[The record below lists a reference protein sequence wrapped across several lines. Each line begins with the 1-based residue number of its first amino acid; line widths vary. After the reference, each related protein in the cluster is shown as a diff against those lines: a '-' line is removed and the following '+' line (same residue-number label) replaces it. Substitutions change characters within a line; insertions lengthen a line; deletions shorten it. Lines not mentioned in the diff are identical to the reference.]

1 MLTEQAKNQ
10 IYNRNIN
17 DYNTH
22 CTIALRD
29 KNDFEFKAFGKSMP
43 WYKVQDRANA
53 CSLEV
58 SGVDTENN
66 PAKCDMTNA
75 ILYDPLVV
83 RNIYLDDTMGSTKR
97 CVVEFNDKSSTND
110 MNIYLQKQRSYKEV
124 EGNGLLHQEI
134 DNQRKKMVKIEHDAS
149 NEKQALQARFLQE
162 QHRAEEQ
169 AAQLNA
175 QYAKSKEERDSWQK
189 LAQESQEKYK
199 QYEILAIEK
208 EAIAQK
214 QIQAAKKQVQ
224 DAESERNKAQSMLMD
239 STKPKDCLVSDWGN
253 WASCN
258 KPCGGGSQ
266 TRSRTVTQQASNG
279 GKGCPSLSEA
289 RSCNTQMCAV
299 DCKVSDWGNWAS
311 CDKPCGGGSQ
321 TRSRTVTKQASNG
334 GKGCPSLSEARSCNT
349 QMCAVDCKVSDW
361 GNWASCDKPCGGG
374 SQTRSRTV
382 TKQASNGGKECPPLN
397 EVQQCNLQSCQLYE
411 FKSFVFTTG
420 GLHDARRGPDLSLC
434 QKAYASQPWVKNTS
448 YFNVKNG
455 HQLWTVPLQ
464 GKYTISVFGAS
475 GGNGGTSQGGIG
487 AMIKSTLNLLQNDKI
502 VILVGQKGGDGSKG
516 GGGGGGSFVY
526 KSNTLLIA
534 AGGGGGG
541 GVGIITENANGQILS
556 IKPGGAQYDGKNAST
571 TSSVEDGYSGTE
583 GGGGGGSWD
592 ANGKGWGAE
601 YQGQRIMDWN
611 GEGGYGIRPGG
622 YDGDGGFGGG
632 GGGGKMGGGGGGGF
646 VGGSGNQGGRGGVG
660 GASYASGENIQTGLG
675 KPSQHGTVEITF
687 IG

>member
-1 MLTEQAKNQ
+1 
-10 IYNRNIN
+10 
-17 DYNTH
+17 
-22 CTIALRD
+22 
-29 KNDFEFKAFGKSMP
+29 
-43 WYKVQDRANA
+43 
-53 CSLEV
+53 
-58 SGVDTENN
+58 
-66 PAKCDMTNA
+66 
-75 ILYDPLVV
+75 
-83 RNIYLDDTMGSTKR
+83 
-97 CVVEFNDKSSTND
+97 
-110 MNIYLQKQRSYKEV
+110 
-124 EGNGLLHQEI
+124 
-134 DNQRKKMVKIEHDAS
+134 
-149 NEKQALQARFLQE
+149 
-162 QHRAEEQ
+162 
-169 AAQLNA
+169 
-175 QYAKSKEERDSWQK
+175 
-189 LAQESQEKYK
+189 
-199 QYEILAIEK
+199 
-208 EAIAQK
+208 
-214 QIQAAKKQVQ
+214 
-224 DAESERNKAQSMLMD
+224 
-239 STKPKDCLVSDWGN
+239 
-253 WASCN
+253 
-258 KPCGGGSQ
+258 
-266 TRSRTVTQQASNG
+266 
-279 GKGCPSLSEA
+279 
-289 RSCNTQMCAV
+289 
-299 DCKVSDWGNWAS
+299 
-311 CDKPCGGGSQ
+311 
-321 TRSRTVTKQASNG
+321 
-334 GKGCPSLSEARSCNT
+334 
-349 QMCAVDCKVSDW
+349 
-361 GNWASCDKPCGGG
+361 
-374 SQTRSRTV
+374 
-382 TKQASNGGKECPPLN
+382 LN

-502 VILVGQKGGDGSKG
+502 VILVGQKGGDGGKG